1 MAGKKQRSKS
11 KRSASGG
18 TPRNYGNLYR
28 EQATGDVSAALASSE
43 KHPGPA
49 RSVDWRSEYAYVVG
63 DLRQLLV
70 VSVLVIAVMITVGFV
85 M

>member
-11 KRSASGG
+11 RRSTSGG
-18 TPRNYGNLYR
+18 TPRNYGDLYR
-28 EQATGDVSAALASSE
+28 EQPTAQASSAVASNE
-43 KHPGPA
+43 KNPASA

-63 DLRQLLV
+63 DLRQLFV
-70 VSVLVIAVMITVGFV
+70 VSVLVIVAMIAVGFV